1 MEKKVTPEELNF
13 QNNDKM
19 NLTMIPSKYTRFL
32 RTCVI
37 WQFVRFVILNIKIL
51 IVVRKSH

>member
-1 MEKKVTPEELNF
+1 MEKKVIPEELNF

-19 NLTMIPSKYTRFL
+19 NLTMIPSRYARFM

-37 WQFVRFVILNIKIL
+37 WQFIRFVVLNAKML
-51 IVVRKSH
+51 MVVRKSH